1 MRHEELNA
9 RVPPQL
15 AHCDTAMLAH
25 FSASTAL
32 SQIQEVMDI
41 PLLRAPEAATLNL
54 KPRPVGLASQ
64 IA

>member
-1 MRHEELNA
+1 
-9 RVPPQL
+9 
-15 AHCDTAMLAH
+15 MLAH

-32 SQIQEVMDI
+32 LQIQEVMGI

>member
-9 RVPPQL
+9 RAPPQL
-15 AHCDTAMLAH
+15 AHCDAAMLAP

-32 SQIQEVMDI
+32 AQIQEVMGI